1 MTSRPPGSYPE
12 PTGVPSTANKYAQ
25 DLACLAIS
33 DKNKKYLLGYGCVA
47 LLRRVLDQKY
57 DDQVRRAP
65 LPHRITIAV
74 AEGGAR
80 LAALQGGSVKKGHW
94 KAQIDREML

>member
-1 MTSRPPGSYPE
+1 MILWHPGSYPE

-47 LLRRVLDQKY
+47 LLRRVLDQHY
-57 DDQVRRAP
+57 DDQVSRASLLP
-65 LPHRITIAV
+65 LITIVIAK
-74 AEGGAR
+74 GGAR
-80 LAALQGGSVKKGHW
+80 LAALRRPDRRARLEALRHQG
-94 KAQIDREML
+94 